1 MKTIAAVMMAMF
13 LTVGMA
19 TAVAAGED
27 RMSPRQERNQSML
40 LDELEP
46 YGKTVTIDKVSAKRV
61 DNLYMLMG
69 ELEPYS
75 AGPQKGRNSVREK
88 TVISPKKYNNLCMVC
103 DEIE

>member
-1 MKTIAAVMMAMF
+1 MKTIAAVMMAIF
-13 LTVGMA
+13 LTIGMA

-27 RMSPRQERNQSML
+27 EMSPRKERNQSML

-46 YGKTVTIDKVSAKRV
+46 YGKTVTTNNVSAKRV

-75 AGPQKGRNSVREK
+75 AGPQRSRTSVREK
-88 TVISPKKYNNLCMVC
+88 TVMSPKKYNNLCMVC